1 MSRAIQRLMKD
12 YRKAEQLVG
21 RSSNEPFADFGNT
34 SSFTTQTYAQQMA
47 QLRRDPELS
56 QDEKKYLVAVERGDM
71 ATTRRYLDMA
81 SKTSSTLVNTDM
93 SITPININCLDPLG
107 RSALL
112 IAIEYENIEMIE
124 LLLNYNVDTG
134 EALLHAID
142 EEFVEAVELLLQY
155 EDLKQQ
161 QQQQLK
167 NSIDE
172 DNNKCLNNKTNEL
185 FTLAQVALDKEKTE
199 QQQQSHDISTKFKTA
214 WSYFRS
220 SKPDVSSKH
229 GDGDEIITTTTTTP
243 TYENPK
249 SKWSFIL
256 QAVRKKDQSV
266 TEQLNLS
273 TSRSYT
279 PDITP
284 VILAAHRDNYEIV
297 KILLERGEKVTEPH
311 DVRCNCANCNV
322 YNKEDSLRHSRSR
335 INAYKALSSP
345 CYISLSSRDPIMT
358 AFDLNR
364 ELKRLSRIENEFK
377 QEYEQLAQQCQEYSA
392 ALLAETRSSKELEII
407 LNYDSENPPVV
418 SETKEKMTLARLKLA
433 IRYKQK
439 KFVSHSHCQQLLASL
454 WYEGLPG
461 FRRRHSVIKL
471 LITAIVGL
479 LCPIL
484 SIAYL
489 IMPRSSIGRI
499 MRQPFIKFICHSVS
513 YIFFLILLFVVSL
526 RIDFGKLLS
535 GIEQE
540 ANERRGPPPNPVELA
555 IMIYV
560 AGFIWAEIKQLY
572 QEGLHQYMAD
582 TWNLLDWITNCLYV
596 ATIVLRIMAYI
607 KVNREERDLHD
618 KLVDHVAPASSGVHH
633 SPHPN
638 LTSDTGDISTGHNV
652 RRRDWNAWDPTL
664 ISEGIFAAANIFS
677 SLKLVY
683 IFTINPHLGPLQ
695 ISLGRMVHDILK
707 FSVLIILVA
716 FAFACG
722 LNQLFWYYARMKKN
736 ECEHDSGLDEYC
748 AKDIHKHFSNLFES
762 LQTLFW
768 GTFGLVD
775 LQTFQIYKKHTFTM
789 FIGLTMYG
797 VYSSIM
803 IIVLLNMLIAM
814 MSSSYQYIANSTD
827 TEWKFARAKLWTSY
841 FEDGG
846 TLPPPF
852 NIIPSPKSIFYFC
865 RYTYRR
871 VFSCSKKQLRNRWQS
886 IKKIL
891 LKINEREIK
900 YQTVIRELVKRYIM
914 KRQQKDQT
922 EGVTEDDLNEIKQDV
937 SAFRFELLEILSING
952 FKVQSLKKNPAA
964 RVGRKRGKMN
974 LEKTINKS
982 MFNMSSAIRNAN
994 PLAPTDPI
1002 KTDPYEHHDSLST
1015 PISSILSNPKQ
1026 KLATQ
1031 FKRALTIITQRND
1044 QLIDSPMASSPPSV
1058 PQQTISTDKLFDLTP
1073 LNEES
1078 IQTKD
1083 KLNNLS
1089 HISTITSKSQSFTYN
1104 KPQQHICSSANEIL
1118 TRSNNNNNSNS
1129 PSSATI
1135 ISMDSPIIRS
1145 NHPNSSNSSSR
1156 LVKQSLQQIHA
1167 SILQTMHQQPSLSP
1181 PTTSSS
1187 TTLSPTLTSSSTM
1200 GTGYYHLLREARAPM
1215 ASPDPL
1221 SLTSEEGSN
1230 APDIEIL

>member
-12 YRKAEQLVG
+12 YRKAEKLVG
-21 RSSNEPFADFGNT
+21 NSGNEPFVDLA
-34 SSFTTQTYAQQMA
+34 SAASFTTQTYAQTMA
-47 QLRRDPELS
+47 QIRRDPELTPN
-56 QDEKKYLVAVERGDM
+56 EKKYLVAVERGDM
-71 ATTRRYLDMA
+71 ATTRRYLDIA
-81 SKTSSTLVNTDM
+81 SHASTILLDDDV
-93 SITPININCLDPLG
+93 SLTPININCLDPLG
-107 RSALL
+107 RSALS

-124 LLLNYNVDTG
+124 LLLSYNVDTG
-134 EALLHAID
+134 EALLYAID
-142 EEFVEAVELLLQY
+142 EEFVEAVELLLQHD
-155 EDLKQQ
+155 DLKQQ
-161 QQQQLK
+161 QHK
-167 NSIDE
+167 NNNNDE
-172 DNNKCLNNKTNEL
+172 DNSRYSNAQILNDKSNPL
-185 FTLAQVALDKEKTE
+185 FTLAQDELEKEKKE
-199 QQQQSHDISTKFKTA
+199 QQHQ
-214 WSYFRS
+214 
-220 SKPDVSSKH
+220 DVTHK
-229 GDGDEIITTTTTTP
+229 
-243 TYENPK
+243 NPK
-249 SKWSFIL
+249 SKWAFLL
-256 QAVRKKDQSV
+256 QAVRKKEQQQSV

-284 VILAAHRDNYEIV
+284 VILAAHRDNYEIL

-311 DVRCNCANCNV
+311 DVRCDCEKCIV

-407 LNYDSENPPVV
+407 LNYDSENPPVL
-418 SETKEKMTLARLKLA
+418 SETPEKMHLSRLKLA

-461 FRRRHSVIKL
+461 FRRRHSVIKI
-471 LITAIVGL
+471 LITALVGL
-479 LCPIL
+479 LFPIL

-489 IMPRSSIGRI
+489 IAPRSSIGRI
-499 MRQPFIKFICHSVS
+499 MRQPFIKFICHSIS

-535 GIEQE
+535 GIEDE
-540 ANERRGPPPNPVELA
+540 VNERRGPPPNPVEIA
-555 IMIYV
+555 IMFYV

-572 QEGLHQYMAD
+572 QEGIHQYMAD
-582 TWNLLDWITNCLYV
+582 TWNLLDWVTNCLYV
-596 ATIVLRIMAYI
+596 ATIVLRVMAFI
-607 KVNREERDLHD
+607 KVNREETDLQR
-618 KLVDHVAPASSGVHH
+618 KLISVQNTPIPSNITHTSVH
-633 SPHPN
+633 N
-638 LTSDTGDISTGHNV
+638 LSTGPVTFSTGHNV

-707 FSVLIILVA
+707 FSVLILLVA

-722 LNQLFWYYARMKKN
+722 LNQLFWYYARMKKT
-736 ECEHDSGLDEYC
+736 ECDQDSTPDEYC
-748 AKDIHKHFSNLFES
+748 AKEIHKHFSNLFES

-768 GTFGLVD
+768 GTFGLID

-789 FIGLTMYG
+789 FIGLLMYG

-814 MSSSYQYIANSTD
+814 MSNSYQYIANSTE
-827 TEWKFARAKLWTSY
+827 TEWKFARAKLWISY
-841 FEDGG
+841 FEEGG

-852 NIIPSPKSIFYFC
+852 NIVPSPKSICYGFSYM
-865 RYTYRR
+865 YRR
-871 VFSCSKKQLRNRWQS
+871 VFGCSKKHLRNRWQS
-886 IKKIL
+886 IKKL
-891 LKINEREIK
+891 LSKINEREIK

-937 SAFRFELLEILSING
+937 SAFRFELLEILSTNG
-952 FKVQSLKKNPAA
+952 FKVQSMKKNPDTGKFEPVEETIRSA

-974 LEKTINKS
+974 LEKTINKN
-982 MFNMSSAIRNAN
+982 MFDVSTSIRDTS
-994 PLAPTDPI
+994 PLQTSDLM
-1002 KTDPYEHHDSLST
+1002 KNDSHESFSST
-1015 PISSILSNPKQ
+1015 PLSSILAHPKQ
-1026 KLATQ
+1026 KLTAQ
-1031 FKRALTIITQRND
+1031 FKRAITMIKQRSEPAHESTTPQFLTST
-1044 QLIDSPMASSPPSV
+1044 SV
-1058 PQQTISTDKLFDLTP
+1058 PDKSTLSIDPTFLTS
-1073 LNEES
+1073 LIEES
-1078 IQTKD
+1078 NPDDEQHERS
-1083 KLNNLS
+1083 NLPS
-1089 HISTITSKSQSFTYN
+1089 SKSQTCV
-1104 KPQQHICSSANEIL
+1104 H
-1118 TRSNNNNNSNS
+1118 
-1129 PSSATI
+1129 
-1135 ISMDSPIIRS
+1135 
-1145 NHPNSSNSSSR
+1145 
-1156 LVKQSLQQIHA
+1156 VK
-1167 SILQTMHQQPSLSP
+1167 
-1181 PTTSSS
+1181 
-1187 TTLSPTLTSSSTM
+1187 SPTLTSMSHHETNLNPPLTSTVINLDSNTQNYHDNEHDLSYRMKSNFQHTQPTVNQQIITPHTTPSSTALSRTRNNSLIM
-1200 GTGYYHLLREARAPM
+1200 NFFHHIISLHISIVFLLFIDIVFLLCYLNLLRVGRAPM

-1221 SLTSEEGSN
+1221 SLTSDESCQT
-1230 APDIEIL
+1230 PDLELL

>member
-21 RSSNEPFADFGNT
+21 RSSNEPFSDFSNAAT
-34 SSFTTQTYAQQMA
+34 FTTQTYAQQMA
-47 QLRRDPELS
+47 QIRRDPDLT

-71 ATTRRYLDMA
+71 ATTRRYLDVT
-81 SKTSSTLVNTDM
+81 SKGPSTLANNDT
-93 SITPININCLDPLG
+93 SIAPININCLDPLG

-134 EALLHAID
+134 EAILRAID
-142 EEFVEAVELLLQY
+142 EEFVEAVEILLHH
-155 EDLKQQ
+155 EDLKLLQPPPPPPPPSLPVKNNSDNDNNKFPNNTAINDNTNPLFRLAQHALEREKHEQQ
-161 QQQQLK
+161 QQQQ
-167 NSIDE
+167 
-172 DNNKCLNNKTNEL
+172 
-185 FTLAQVALDKEKTE
+185 QG
-199 QQQQSHDISTKFKTA
+199 QSSPDISNK
-214 WSYFRS
+214 
-220 SKPDVSSKH
+220 VS
-229 GDGDEIITTTTTTP
+229 
-243 TYENPK
+243 
-249 SKWSFIL
+249 
-256 QAVRKKDQSV
+256 
-266 TEQLNLS
+266 EQLIIN

-284 VILAAHRDNYEIV
+284 IILAAHKDNYEII

-311 DVRCNCANCNV
+311 DVRCDCENCSV

-418 SETKEKMTLARLKLA
+418 SETTEKMTLARLKLA

-461 FRRRHSVIKL
+461 FRRRHSVIKM
-471 LITAIVGL
+471 LITALVGL
-479 LCPIL
+479 LCPVL
-484 SIAYL
+484 SLTYL

-535 GIEQE
+535 GIEVE
-540 ANERRGPPPNPVELA
+540 TNERRGPPPNPVELA
-555 IMIYV
+555 IMFYV

-596 ATIVLRIMAYI
+596 ATIILRVMAYV
-607 KVNREERDLHD
+607 KVNREERDLQG
-618 KLVDHVAPASSGVHH
+618 KFVADHVGHGTTTIHH
-633 SPHPN
+633 SHPQHN
-638 LTSDTGDISTGHNV
+638 LTTDPTGISTGHNV
-652 RRRDWNAWDPTL
+652 KRRDWNAWDPTL

-707 FSVLIILVA
+707 FSVLILLVA

-722 LNQLFWYYARMKKN
+722 LNQLFWYYAKMKKA
-736 ECEHDSGLDEYC
+736 ECEQDPGLDDYC
-748 AKDIHKHFSNLFES
+748 SKDIFKHFSNLFES

-768 GTFGLVD
+768 GTFGLID

-814 MSSSYQYIANSTD
+814 MSNSYQYIANSTD

-852 NIIPSPKSIFYFC
+852 NIIPSPKSIFYTC
-865 RYTYRR
+865 RYLHRR
-871 VFSCSKKQLRNRWQS
+871 AFSCSKTQMRNRWHS
-886 IKKIL
+886 IKRVL
-891 LKINEREIK
+891 AKINEREIK

-937 SAFRFELLEILSING
+937 SAFRFELLEILSTNG
-952 FKVQSLKKNPAA
+952 FKVQSLKKNPVTGKFEPVEESQRSA

-974 LEKTINKS
+974 FEKTMNKS

-994 PLAPTDPI
+994 PLAPTPDPI
-1002 KTDPYEHHDSLST
+1002 KADNIQSQDSPLLTPLS
-1015 PISSILSNPKQ
+1015 SMLSNPKQ
-1026 KLATQ
+1026 KLTTQ
-1031 FKRALTIITQRND
+1031 FKRAITMVKQKVDPLND
-1044 QLIDSPMASSPPSV
+1044 TTSVSSLIPSHGNNNDKSFDSPILPS
-1058 PQQTISTDKLFDLTP
+1058 LA
-1073 LNEES
+1073 EES
-1078 IQTKD
+1078 IQNKD
-1083 KLNNLS
+1083 NMDDIGHMPLS
-1089 HISTITSKSQSFTYN
+1089 STFASKSQSFLCN
-1104 KPQQHICSSANEIL
+1104 KSQPIYPSPNEIL
-1118 TRSNNNNNSNS
+1118 PRFNNDSNNS
-1129 PSSATI
+1129 PSATVLA
-1135 ISMDSPIIRS
+1135 MDLPIVRTH
-1145 NHPNSSNSSSR
+1145 HPNSPSAR
-1156 LVKQSLQQIHA
+1156 IVKQSLQQIHS
-1167 SILQTMHQQPSLSP
+1167 SILQTMQQHNPLSP
-1181 PTTSSS
+1181 PTASSP
-1187 TTLSPTLTSSSTM
+1187 TTLSPISSSM
-1200 GTGYYHLLREARAPM
+1200 LGTGDYRFLCKGRAPI
-1215 ASPDPL
+1215 ASPDPV
-1221 SLTSEEGSN
+1221 SMTSDESSN
-1230 APDIEIL
+1230 TPDLETI

>member
-12 YRKAEQLVG
+12 YRKAEKLIG
-21 RSSNEPFADFGNT
+21 HATNESFVDFTN
-34 SSFTTQTYAQQMA
+34 SASFTTQTMVQI
-47 QLRRDPELS
+47 RREPELT
-56 QDEKKYLVAVERGDM
+56 QDEKKFLVAVERGDM
-71 ATTRRYLDMA
+71 ATTRRYLAISTGTPAALLDVDMP
-81 SKTSSTLVNTDM
+81 M
-93 SITPININCLDPLG
+93 TPININCLDPLG
-107 RSALL
+107 RSALS

-124 LLLNYNVDTG
+124 LLLSYNVDTG

-142 EEFVEAVELLLQY
+142 EEFVEAVELLLQH

-161 QQQQLK
+161 QQK
-167 NSIDE
+167 NNINA
-172 DNNKCLNNKTNEL
+172 DNNRYPNNMGIIDKSNPL
-185 FTLAQVALDKEKTE
+185 FTLAQDALEKEKKE
-199 QQQQSHDISTKFKTA
+199 QQYDITQK
-214 WSYFRS
+214 
-220 SKPDVSSKH
+220 VH
-229 GDGDEIITTTTTTP
+229 
-243 TYENPK
+243 
-249 SKWSFIL
+249 
-256 QAVRKKDQSV
+256 
-266 TEQLNLS
+266 EQLNLS

-284 VILAAHRDNYEIV
+284 VILAAHRDNYEIL

-311 DVRCNCANCNV
+311 DVRCDCSNCIV

-407 LNYDSENPPVV
+407 LNYDSENPPVL
-418 SETKEKMTLARLKLA
+418 SETTEKMHLSRLKLA

-439 KFVSHSHCQQLLASL
+439 KFVSHAHCQQLLASL

-461 FRRRHSVIKL
+461 FRRRHSVIKI
-471 LITAIVGL
+471 LITTLVGL
-479 LCPIL
+479 LFPIL
-484 SIAYL
+484 SIAYIL
-489 IMPRSSIGRI
+489 MPRSSIGRI
-499 MRQPFIKFICHSVS
+499 MRQPFIKFICHSIS

-535 GIEQE
+535 GIEE
-540 ANERRGPPPNPVELA
+540 ETNERRGPPPNPVEIA
-555 IMIYV
+555 IMFYV

-596 ATIVLRIMAYI
+596 ATIVLRVMAYI
-607 KVNREERDLHD
+607 KVNQEERDLQNKSIPVPGPHN
-618 KLVDHVAPASSGVHH
+618 SSGV
-633 SPHPN
+633 PHTHNHN
-638 LTSDTGDISTGHNV
+638 LTSDSDISTGHNV

-683 IFTINPHLGPLQ
+683 IFTINSHLGPLQ

-707 FSVLIILVA
+707 FSVLILLVA

-736 ECEHDSGLDEYC
+736 ECEQEAGFDEYC
-748 AKDIHKHFSNLFES
+748 AKEIHKHFSNLFES

-768 GTFGLVD
+768 GTFGLID

-789 FIGLTMYG
+789 FIGLLMYG

-814 MSSSYQYIANSTD
+814 MSNSYQYIANSTE
-827 TEWKFARAKLWTSY
+827 TEWKFARAKLWISY
-841 FEDGG
+841 FEDGC

-852 NIIPSPKSIFYFC
+852 NIVPSPKSICYGFVYM
-865 RYTYRR
+865 YSR
-871 VFSCSKKQLRNRWQS
+871 VFGCSKTHLRNRWQS
-886 IKKIL
+886 IKKIIS
-891 LKINEREIK
+891 KINEREIK

-922 EGVTEDDLNEIKQDV
+922 EGVTEDDLNEIKQDI
-937 SAFRFELLEILSING
+937 SAFRFELLEILSTNG
-952 FKVQSLKKNPAA
+952 FKVQSMKKNPDTGKFEPVEETIRSA

-974 LEKTINKS
+974 LEKTINKN
-982 MFNMSSAIRNAN
+982 MFDMSTSIRDKN
-994 PLAPTDPI
+994 PLETSDLMKSDQSDTLI
-1002 KTDPYEHHDSLST
+1002 T
-1015 PISSILSNPKQ
+1015 PLSSILSHPKQ
-1026 KLATQ
+1026 KLTAQ
-1031 FKRALTIITQRND
+1031 FKRAITMIKQR
-1044 QLIDSPMASSPPSV
+1044 SEPARESSPT
-1058 PQQTISTDKLFDLTP
+1058 QFQTSISLTEKPTNSFDSSFLTS
-1073 LNEES
+1073 LIEETPHDNS
-1078 IQTKD
+1078 S
-1083 KLNNLS
+1083 LS
-1089 HISTITSKSQSFTYN
+1089 SREILSSKSQSFGQIR
-1104 KPQQHICSSANEIL
+1104 PL
-1118 TRSNNNNNSNS
+1118 
-1129 PSSATI
+1129 
-1135 ISMDSPIIRS
+1135 IIRS
-1145 NHPNSSNSSSR
+1145 SSN
-1156 LVKQSLQQIHA
+1156 QD
-1167 SILQTMHQQPSLSP
+1167 TD
-1181 PTTSSS
+1181 SSS
-1187 TTLSPTLTSSSTM
+1187 TTAATVVAFDQTTRINNQSQNTSSYSIKSNSQKSQTSIIQTVNQQSATPQLSSSSSATLSPTPASSTSV
-1200 GTGYYHLLREARAPM
+1200 TGYFRSLQDGRAPM

-1221 SLTSEEGSN
+1221 SVTSDESCPT
-1230 APDIEIL
+1230 PDLDAL

>member
-12 YRKAEQLVG
+12 YRKAELLVG
-21 RSSNEPFADFGNT
+21 RSSNEPFADFANT

-47 QLRRDPELS
+47 QLRRDPELT

-71 ATTRRYLDMA
+71 ATTRRYLDMV
-81 SKTSSTLVNTDM
+81 SKTTLTLVNTDVPV
-93 SITPININCLDPLG
+93 TPININCLDPLG

-134 EALLHAID
+134 EALLRAID
-142 EEFVEAVELLLQY
+142 EEFVEAVELLLQH
-155 EDLKQQ
+155 EDLKQ

-167 NSIDE
+167 NSIDD
-172 DNNKCLNNKTNEL
+172 DNNKCPNNTAINDKSNEL
-185 FTLAQVALDKEKTE
+185 FTLAQVELNKEKNE
-199 QQQQSHDISTKFKTA
+199 QQQSHD
-214 WSYFRS
+214 
-220 SKPDVSSKH
+220 VSNK
-229 GDGDEIITTTTTTP
+229 
-243 TYENPK
+243 
-249 SKWSFIL
+249 
-256 QAVRKKDQSV
+256 V

-311 DVRCNCANCNV
+311 DVRCDCESCLV

-345 CYISLSSRDPIMT
+345 SYISLSSRDPIMT

-377 QEYEQLAQQCQEYSA
+377 QEYEELAQQCQDYSA

-407 LNYDSENPPVV
+407 LNYDSENPPVL

-489 IMPRSSIGRI
+489 LTPRSSLGRI

-535 GIEQE
+535 GIEE
-540 ANERRGPPPNPVELA
+540 ETNERRGPPPNPVELA

-596 ATIVLRIMAYI
+596 ATIVLRVMAYI
-607 KVNREERDLHD
+607 KVNREERDLHG
-618 KLVDHVAPASSGVHH
+618 KFVADQVAHASSNVHN
-633 SPHPN
+633 SPHHHN
-638 LTSDTGDISTGHNV
+638 LTSDPVSISTGHNV

-707 FSVLIILVA
+707 FSVLILLVA

-722 LNQLFWYYARMKKN
+722 LNQLFWYYARMKKS

-768 GTFGLVD
+768 GTFGLID

-814 MSSSYQYIANSTD
+814 MSNSYQYIANSTD

-852 NIIPSPKSIFYFC
+852 NIIPSPKSTFYVC
-865 RYTYRR
+865 RYIYRR
-871 VFSCSKKQLRNRWQS
+871 VFGCSKKQLRNRWQS

-891 LKINEREIK
+891 VKINEREIK

-974 LEKTINKS
+974 LEKTMNKN

-994 PLAPTDPI
+994 PVAPTDPI
-1002 KTDPYEHHDSLST
+1002 KTDHNEPHDSPLST
-1015 PISSILSNPKQ
+1015 PLSSTFLTPKQ

-1031 FKRALTIITQRND
+1031 FKRALTIITQQND
-1044 QLIDSPMASSPPSV
+1044 QLIDPSSTSSLPP
-1058 PQQTISTDKLFDLTP
+1058 QTTSTEKLFDTTILTP
-1073 LNEES
+1073 LTEES
-1078 IQTKD
+1078 KKKKD
-1083 KLNNLS
+1083 NLDNFGQMS
-1089 HISTITSKSQSFTYN
+1089 SSTIRTPKSQSFIYN
-1104 KPQQHICSSANEIL
+1104 KSQPICSSTNEIS
-1118 TRSNNNNNSNS
+1118 TRNKNDSNS

-1135 ISMDSPIIRS
+1135 LAMDSPIIRP
-1145 NHPNSSNSSSR
+1145 NHPNSPSAR

-1167 SILQTMHQQPSLSP
+1167 SILQTMHQHNPLSA

-1187 TTLSPTLTSSSTM
+1187 ATLSPILTSSSTA
-1200 GTGYYHLLREARAPM
+1200 GTGYYRLLREARAPM

-1221 SLTSEEGSN
+1221 SITSEEGSN
-1230 APDIEIL
+1230 TPDLEIL

>member
-12 YRKAEQLVG
+12 YRRAEQLVG
-21 RSSNEPFADFGNT
+21 RSSNEPFADFANT

-47 QLRRDPELS
+47 QLRREPELT

-81 SKTSSTLVNTDM
+81 SKTSSTLVNTDIP
-93 SITPININCLDPLG
+93 ITPININCLDPLG

-134 EALLHAID
+134 EALLRAID
-142 EEFVEAVELLLQY
+142 EEFVEAVELLLQH
-155 EDLKQQ
+155 EDLKQQQQQ

-172 DNNKCLNNKTNEL
+172 DNNKYPNNTTMNDKSNEL
-185 FTLAQVALDKEKTE
+185 FTFAQVELDREKSE
-199 QQQQSHDISTKFKTA
+199 QQQQSHD
-214 WSYFRS
+214 
-220 SKPDVSSKH
+220 VSNK
-229 GDGDEIITTTTTTP
+229 
-243 TYENPK
+243 
-249 SKWSFIL
+249 
-256 QAVRKKDQSV
+256 V

-311 DVRCNCANCNV
+311 DVRCDCENCIV

-377 QEYEQLAQQCQEYSA
+377 QEYEELAQQCQDYSA
-392 ALLAETRSSKELEII
+392 SLLAETRSSKELEII
-407 LNYDSENPPVV
+407 LNYDSENPPVI

-484 SIAYL
+484 SLAYL
-489 IMPRSSIGRI
+489 LMPSSSFGRI

-535 GIEQE
+535 GIEEE

-555 IMIYV
+555 IMFYV

-596 ATIVLRIMAYI
+596 ATIVLRVMAYI
-607 KVNREERDLHD
+607 KVNREERDLHG
-618 KLVDHVAPASSGVHH
+618 KLVVVHGTHPSSGGLPS
-633 SPHPN
+633 SPHHN
-638 LTSDTGDISTGHNV
+638 LTADSVDISTGHNV

-722 LNQLFWYYARMKKN
+722 LNQLFWYYARMKKS

-814 MSSSYQYIANSTD
+814 MSNSYQYIANSTD

-852 NIIPSPKSIFYFC
+852 NIIPSPKSIFYVC

-871 VFSCSKKQLRNRWQS
+871 VFGCSKKQLRNRWQS

-891 LKINEREIK
+891 VKINEREIK

-974 LEKTINKS
+974 LEKTINKN
-982 MFNMSSAIRNAN
+982 MFNMASVIRNAN
-994 PLAPTDPI
+994 PLAPSDPI
-1002 KTDPYEHHDSLST
+1002 KTDLNEHHDSSLPT
-1015 PISSILSNPKQ
+1015 PISSRLVNPKQ

-1044 QLIDSPMASSPPSV
+1044 QLNDLPSTSSSLPAQ
-1058 PQQTISTDKLFDLTP
+1058 PQLPLSSQATSTEKLFDTTILTP
-1073 LNEES
+1073 LTEES
-1078 IQTKD
+1078 IQTKG
-1083 KLNNLS
+1083 NLDNFGHMS
-1089 HISTITSKSQSFTYN
+1089 SSRTMTPKPQSFIYNKSQT
-1104 KPQQHICSSANEIL
+1104 ICSSTNEIS
-1118 TRSNNNNNSNS
+1118 TRNNNDSNS
-1129 PSSATI
+1129 PSSVTI
-1135 ISMDSPIIRS
+1135 LSMDSPIIRP
-1145 NHPNSSNSSSR
+1145 NHPNSPSAR

-1167 SILQTMHQQPSLSP
+1167 SILQTMHQHNPLLP

-1187 TTLSPTLTSSSTM
+1187 VTLSPTLTSSSTM
-1200 GTGYYHLLREARAPM
+1200 GTGYYRLLREARAPM

-1221 SLTSEEGSN
+1221 SMTSEEGSHT
-1230 APDIEIL
+1230 PDLENL

>member
-12 YRKAEQLVG
+12 YRKAEKLIG
-21 RSSNEPFADFGNT
+21 RSTNESFADFTN
-34 SSFTTQTYAQQMA
+34 SASFTTQTMTQI
-47 QLRRDPELS
+47 RREPELT

-71 ATTRRYLDMA
+71 ATTRRYLAISSGTTAALLDVDMP
-81 SKTSSTLVNTDM
+81 M
-93 SITPININCLDPLG
+93 TPININCLDPLG
-107 RSALL
+107 RSALS

-124 LLLNYNVDTG
+124 LLLSYNVDTG

-142 EEFVEAVELLLQY
+142 EEFVEAVELLLQH

-161 QQQQLK
+161 QQK
-167 NSIDE
+167 NSINA
-172 DNNKCLNNKTNEL
+172 DNNRYSNNIGINDKSNPL
-185 FTLAQVALDKEKTE
+185 FTLAQDALEKEKKE
-199 QQQQSHDISTKFKTA
+199 QQYDITQKNS
-214 WSYFRS
+214 
-220 SKPDVSSKH
+220 
-229 GDGDEIITTTTTTP
+229 
-243 TYENPK
+243 K
-249 SKWSFIL
+249 SKWSFLL
-256 QAVRKKDQSV
+256 QAVRKKEQQQSV
-266 TEQLNLS
+266 NEQLNLS
-273 TSRSYT
+273 TSRLYT

-284 VILAAHRDNYEIV
+284 VVLAAHRDNYEIL

-311 DVRCNCANCNV
+311 DVRCDCANCIV

-407 LNYDSENPPVV
+407 LNYDSENPPVL
-418 SETKEKMTLARLKLA
+418 SETPEKMNLSRLKLA

-439 KFVSHSHCQQLLASL
+439 KFVSHAHCQQLLASL

-461 FRRRHSVIKL
+461 FRRRHSVIKI
-471 LITAIVGL
+471 LITTLVGL
-479 LCPIL
+479 LFPVL

-489 IMPRSSIGRI
+489 LMPRSSIGRI

-526 RIDFGKLLS
+526 RIDFAKVLS
-535 GIEQE
+535 GIEE
-540 ANERRGPPPNPVELA
+540 ETNERRGPPPNPVEIA
-555 IMIYV
+555 IMFYV

-582 TWNLLDWITNCLYV
+582 TWNLLDWVTNCLYV
-596 ATIVLRIMAYI
+596 AAIVLRVMAYI
-607 KVNREERDLHD
+607 KVNQEERDLQNKSISVHGS
-618 KLVDHVAPASSGVHH
+618 HNSSGVHT
-633 SPHPN
+633 PNHPN
-638 LTSDTGDISTGHNV
+638 LTADPVSISTGHNV

-707 FSVLIILVA
+707 FSVLILLVA

-722 LNQLFWYYARMKKN
+722 LNQLFWYYARMKKS
-736 ECEHDSGLDEYC
+736 ECELDAGFDEYC

-768 GTFGLVD
+768 GTFGLID

-789 FIGLTMYG
+789 FIGLLMYG

-814 MSSSYQYIANSTD
+814 MSNSYQYIANSTE
-827 TEWKFARAKLWTSY
+827 TEWKFARAKLWISY
-841 FEDGG
+841 FEDGC

-852 NIIPSPKSIFYFC
+852 NIVPSPKSICYGFVYIYSRIFG
-865 RYTYRR
+865 
-871 VFSCSKKQLRNRWQS
+871 CSKSHLRNRWQS

-891 LKINEREIK
+891 SKINEREIK

-922 EGVTEDDLNEIKQDV
+922 EGVTEDDLNEIKQDI
-937 SAFRFELLEILSING
+937 SAFRFELLEILSTNG
-952 FKVQSLKKNPAA
+952 FKVQSMKKNPDTGKFEPVEETIRSA

-974 LEKTINKS
+974 LEKTINKN
-982 MFNMSSAIRNAN
+982 MFDMSTSIRDKN
-994 PLAPTDPI
+994 PLETTDLMKNDQCDTISIP
-1002 KTDPYEHHDSLST
+1002 PSSS
-1015 PISSILSNPKQ
+1015 SSILSNPKQ
-1026 KLATQ
+1026 KLTAQ
-1031 FKRALTIITQRND
+1031 FKRAITMIKQR
-1044 QLIDSPMASSPPSV
+1044 SEPTRESSPL
-1058 PQQTISTDKLFDLTP
+1058 QFQTSISLMEKPTNSFDTSLLTS
-1073 LNEES
+1073 LIEE
-1078 IQTKD
+1078 TTND
-1083 KLNNLS
+1083 NNILS
-1089 HISTITSKSQSFTYN
+1089 SQEILTSKSQSFVQI
-1104 KPQQHICSSANEIL
+1104 KP
-1118 TRSNNNNNSNS
+1118 T
-1129 PSSATI
+1129 
-1135 ISMDSPIIRS
+1135 IIRS
-1145 NHPNSSNSSSR
+1145 SSN
-1156 LVKQSLQQIHA
+1156 QD
-1167 SILQTMHQQPSLSP
+1167 TD
-1181 PTTSSS
+1181 SSS
-1187 TTLSPTLTSSSTM
+1187 TTAATVIAFDQTTCSNHHNQNTSSYIIKSNSQKIQSPTIQTINQQFTTPQILSSSSSATLSPTPISSTSA
-1200 GTGYYHLLREARAPM
+1200 TGYFRSLLDGRAPM

-1221 SLTSEEGSN
+1221 SVTSDESCN
-1230 APDIEIL
+1230 TPDLDIL

>member
-12 YRKAEQLVG
+12 YRKAEKLVG
-21 RSSNEPFADFGNT
+21 RSSNEPFTDFANAA
-34 SSFTTQTYAQQMA
+34 SLSTQTYAQQMA

-71 ATTRRYLDMA
+71 ATTRRYLDV
-81 SKTSSTLVNTDM
+81 SSTTPSTLTNNDT
-93 SITPININCLDPLG
+93 SIAPININCLDPLG
-107 RSALL
+107 RSSLL

-124 LLLNYNVDTG
+124 LLLNYNIDTG

-142 EEFVEAVELLLQY
+142 EEFVEAVELLLHH
-155 EDLKQQ
+155 EDLRQQ
-161 QQQQLK
+161 QQKQAK
-167 NSIDE
+167 SNNIEE
-172 DNNKCLNNKTNEL
+172 DKSKCQNNTTINDKSNQL
-185 FTLAQVALDKEKTE
+185 FTLAQVALGKEKKDDV
-199 QQQQSHDISTKFKTA
+199 QQSSQDVSNKLKTA
-214 WSYFRS
+214 WSYFHT
-220 SKPDVSSKH
+220 SKTNLPSKQA
-229 GDGDEIITTTTTTP
+229 DGGVENIITTTTDDN
-243 TYENPK
+243 EV
-249 SKWSFIL
+249 S
-256 QAVRKKDQSV
+256 
-266 TEQLNLS
+266 EQLNLS

-284 VILAAHRDNYEIV
+284 VVLAAHRDNYEIV

-311 DVRCNCANCNV
+311 DVRCDCEKCLV

-377 QEYEQLAQQCQEYSA
+377 QEYEQLAQQCQDYSA

-407 LNYDSENPPVV
+407 LNYDTENPPVL
-418 SETKEKMTLARLKLA
+418 SDTTEKMTLARLKLA

-461 FRRRHSVIKL
+461 FRRRHSVIKIF
-471 LITAIVGL
+471 ITAFVGL
-479 LCPIL
+479 LFPVL

-489 IMPRSSIGRI
+489 LMPRSSIGRI

-526 RIDFGKLLS
+526 RIDFGKILS
-535 GIEQE
+535 GIEE
-540 ANERRGPPPNPVELA
+540 ETNERRGPPPNPVELA

-596 ATIVLRIMAYI
+596 ATIVLRVMAFI
-607 KVNREERDLHD
+607 KINREENDLQR
-618 KLVDHVAPASSGVHH
+618 KLGGVHHGNTSSGVHSTH
-633 SPHPN
+633 HHPHN
-638 LTSDTGDISTGHNV
+638 ITAESGTFSTGHNV

-707 FSVLIILVA
+707 FSVLIMLVA

-722 LNQLFWYYARMKKN
+722 LNQLFWYYARMKKR
-736 ECEHDSGLDEYC
+736 ECEEDTTGTDEYC
-748 AKDIHKHFSNLFES
+748 LKEIHKHFSNLFES

-768 GTFGLVD
+768 GTFGLID

-789 FIGLTMYG
+789 FIGLLMYG

-814 MSSSYQYIANSTD
+814 MSNSYQYIANSTE

-852 NIIPSPKSIFYFC
+852 NIIPSPKSICYAC
-865 RYTYRR
+865 RYLYRR
-871 VFSCSKKQLRNRWQS
+871 VFGCSKTHLRNRWQS

-974 LEKTINKS
+974 LEKTMNKN
-982 MFNMSSAIRNAN
+982 MFSISSAIADAN
-994 PLAPTDPI
+994 PLVARDRI
-1002 KTDPYEHHDSLST
+1002 QSDQNEQQDS
-1015 PISSILSNPKQ
+1015 SSPSSPLAALLSNPKQ
-1026 KLATQ
+1026 KLTSQ
-1031 FKRALTIITQRND
+1031 FKRTIALIKQKSDPSNDLTTTSSSPSHSRTIEKLIDSTILTSLIEETSQINDSSDRNRLLPSSPSTTTITPKSPSFGQIKPQAIRSSSSQITPNIDTDINTSTAATIIT
-1044 QLIDSPMASSPPSV
+1044 
-1058 PQQTISTDKLFDLTP
+1058 
-1073 LNEES
+1073 
-1078 IQTKD
+1078 
-1083 KLNNLS
+1083 
-1089 HISTITSKSQSFTYN
+1089 
-1104 KPQQHICSSANEIL
+1104 
-1118 TRSNNNNNSNS
+1118 
-1129 PSSATI
+1129 
-1135 ISMDSPIIRS
+1135 MDSPVVRPPLTHS
-1145 NHPNSSNSSSR
+1145 TSPSAR
-1156 LVKQSLQQIHA
+1156 MVKQSLQQIHS
-1167 SILQTMHQQPSLSP
+1167 SILQTMQQHQPLSSLSQPLQP
-1181 PTTSSS
+1181 PSTSSS
-1187 TTLSPTLTSSSTM
+1187 SATLSPTSTSTAATM
-1200 GTGYYHLLREARAPM
+1200 GTGEVA
-1215 ASPDPL
+1215 
-1221 SLTSEEGSN
+1221 
-1230 APDIEIL
+1230 ILETIL

>member
-12 YRKAEQLVG
+12 YKKAEKLIG
-21 RSSNEPFADFGNT
+21 RSANESFIDFT
-34 SSFTTQTYAQQMA
+34 STASFTTQATAQI
-47 QLRRDPELS
+47 RREPELT
-56 QDEKKYLVAVERGDM
+56 QDEKKFLVAVERGDM
-71 ATTRRYLDMA
+71 ATTRRYLAA
-81 SKTSSTLVNTDM
+81 SSGTSSALLDVDM
-93 SITPININCLDPLG
+93 PISEININCLDPLG
-107 RSALL
+107 RTALS

-124 LLLNYNVDTG
+124 LLLSYNVDTG

-142 EEFVEAVELLLQY
+142 EEFVEAVELLLQH

-161 QQQQLK
+161 QYN
-167 NSIDE
+167 NSINL
-172 DNNKCLNNKTNEL
+172 DNNRYSNNINIIDKSNPL
-185 FTLAQVALDKEKTE
+185 FTLAQDALEKEKND
-199 QQQQSHDISTKFKTA
+199 QQQYDVTQKLKLA
-214 WSYFRS
+214 WSHFRPAKS
-220 SKPDVSSKH
+220 NLS
-229 GDGDEIITTTTTTP
+229 P
-243 TYENPK
+243 THVA
-249 SKWSFIL
+249 STA
-256 QAVRKKDQSV
+256 AVAAAAAVDDNNV
-266 TEQLNLS
+266 EVHEQLNLS

-284 VILAAHRDNYEIV
+284 VVLAAHRDNYEIL

-311 DVRCNCANCNV
+311 DVRCDCANCIV

-407 LNYDSENPPVV
+407 LNYDSENPPVL
-418 SETKEKMTLARLKLA
+418 SETNEKMHLSRLKLA

-439 KFVSHSHCQQLLASL
+439 KFVSHAHCQQLLASL

-461 FRRRHSVIKL
+461 FRRRHSVIKM
-471 LITAIVGL
+471 LITTLVGL
-479 LCPIL
+479 LFPVL
-484 SIAYL
+484 SVAYL
-489 IMPRSSIGRI
+489 MLPRSSIGRI
-499 MRQPFIKFICHSVS
+499 MRQPFIKFICHSIS
-513 YIFFLILLFVVSL
+513 YVFFLILLFVVSL

-535 GIEQE
+535 GIEE
-540 ANERRGPPPNPVELA
+540 ETNEKRGPPPNPVEIA
-555 IMIYV
+555 IMFYV

-582 TWNLLDWITNCLYV
+582 TWNLLDWVTNCLYL
-596 ATIVLRIMAYI
+596 ATIVLRVMAYV
-607 KVNREERDLHD
+607 KVNQEEHDLQA
-618 KLVDHVAPASSGVHH
+618 KSLVVHSSPNSTGVPTHNHH
-633 SPHPN
+633 N
-638 LTSDTGDISTGHNV
+638 LSSEAVNISTGHYV

-707 FSVLIILVA
+707 FSVLILLVA

-722 LNQLFWYYARMKKN
+722 LNQLFWYYARMKKH
-736 ECEHDSGLDEYC
+736 ECENDTNFDEYC

-768 GTFGLVD
+768 GTFGLID

-814 MSSSYQYIANSTD
+814 MSNSYQYIANSTE
-827 TEWKFARAKLWTSY
+827 TEWKFARAKLWISY
-841 FEDGG
+841 FEDGC

-852 NIIPSPKSIFYFC
+852 NIVPSPKSICYIFIFIYS
-865 RYTYRR
+865 R
-871 VFSCSKKQLRNRWQS
+871 VFGCSKTHLRNRWQS

-891 LKINEREIK
+891 SKINEREIK

-922 EGVTEDDLNEIKQDV
+922 EGVTEDDLNEIKQDI
-937 SAFRFELLEILSING
+937 SAFRFELLEILSTNG

-974 LEKTINKS
+974 LEKTINKN
-982 MFNMSSAIRNAN
+982 MFDVSTSIRDKN
-994 PLAPTDPI
+994 PLETPDLI
-1002 KTDPYEHHDSLST
+1002 KAEHSDSLAT
-1015 PISSILSNPKQ
+1015 PLSSLLTNPKQ
-1026 KLATQ
+1026 KLAAQ
-1031 FKRALTIITQRND
+1031 FKRAITMIKQRSEPTREPSPPQFQTSISLVEKPNNSFDANLLTS
-1044 QLIDSPMASSPPSV
+1044 LIEETTSDSQPHSSAELLSSKSLPSMTIKPSMMRSSPN
-1058 PQQTISTDKLFDLTP
+1058 QDTD
-1073 LNEES
+1073 
-1078 IQTKD
+1078 
-1083 KLNNLS
+1083 
-1089 HISTITSKSQSFTYN
+1089 
-1104 KPQQHICSSANEIL
+1104 
-1118 TRSNNNNNSNS
+1118 
-1129 PSSATI
+1129 
-1135 ISMDSPIIRS
+1135 
-1145 NHPNSSNSSSR
+1145 
-1156 LVKQSLQQIHA
+1156 
-1167 SILQTMHQQPSLSP
+1167 
-1181 PTTSSS
+1181 SSS
-1187 TTLSPTLTSSSTM
+1187 TTAATNVGFDTTTQINSQSQNSSSYLIKSNLTKIQISPVPTINQPAHSSVELSSSSSATM
-1200 GTGYYHLLREARAPM
+1200 SSTPASAISTTGE
-1215 ASPDPL
+1215 
-1221 SLTSEEGSN
+1221 LTIDET
-1230 APDIEIL
+1230 IL

>member
-12 YRKAEQLVG
+12 YHKAEKLVG
-21 RSSNEPFADFGNT
+21 RSSNESITDLANSASLT
-34 SSFTTQTYAQQMA
+34 SQTYAQQMA
-47 QLRRDPELS
+47 QLRRDPELT

-71 ATTRRYLDMA
+71 ATTRRYLDMSTSAPSA
-81 SKTSSTLVNTDM
+81 SVSADTP
-93 SITPININCLDPLG
+93 ITPININCLDPLG

-142 EEFVEAVELLLQY
+142 EEFVEAVELLLHH
-155 EDLKQQ
+155 EDLRQQ
-161 QQQQLK
+161 QPKPMTNNTGEEKSKCPNNIAINDKSNQLF
-167 NSIDE
+167 S
-172 DNNKCLNNKTNEL
+172 
-185 FTLAQVALDKEKTE
+185 FAQVALEREKKNEE
-199 QQQQSHDISTKFKTA
+199 QTPQET
-214 WSYFRS
+214 
-220 SKPDVSSKH
+220 PDVSQKSKSAWSFFH
-229 GDGDEIITTTTTTP
+229 TSKSNLSAKHTVSGNEKIITTTVNVADT
-243 TYENPK
+243 
-249 SKWSFIL
+249 S
-256 QAVRKKDQSV
+256 DQEV
-266 TEQLNLS
+266 NDQLNLS

-284 VILAAHRDNYEIV
+284 IILAAHRDNYEII

-311 DVRCNCANCNV
+311 DVRCDCEKCLV

-377 QEYEQLAQQCQEYSA
+377 QEYEQLAQQCQDYSA

-407 LNYDSENPPVV
+407 LNYDAENPPVL
-418 SETKEKMTLARLKLA
+418 SETTEKMTLARLKLA

-461 FRRRHSVIKL
+461 FRRRHSVIKI
-471 LITAIVGL
+471 LITAFVGL
-479 LCPIL
+479 LFPVL

-526 RIDFGKLLS
+526 RIEFGKLLS
-535 GIEQE
+535 GTEVEI
-540 ANERRGPPPNPVELA
+540 NERRGPPPNPVELA
-555 IMIYV
+555 IMLYV

-596 ATIVLRIMAYI
+596 ATIALRVMAFI
-607 KVNREERDLHD
+607 KINREENELQR
-618 KLVDHVAPASSGVHH
+618 KLTVPLGTNTTAGAHSSHVRH
-633 SPHPN
+633 N
-638 LTSDTGDISTGHNV
+638 LTSESIGISTGHNV
-652 RRRDWNAWDPTL
+652 RRVDWNAWDPTL

-707 FSVLIILVA
+707 FSVLIMLVA

-722 LNQLFWYYARMKKN
+722 LNQLFWYYARMKKS
-736 ECEHDSGLDEYC
+736 ECEKDDAGSDDIC

-768 GTFGLVD
+768 GTFGLID
-775 LQTFQIYKKHTFTM
+775 LQAFQIYKKHTFTM
-789 FIGLTMYG
+789 FIGLLMYG

-814 MSSSYQYIANSTD
+814 MSNSYQYIANSTE

-852 NIIPSPKSIFYFC
+852 NIVPSPKSICYAC
-865 RYTYRR
+865 RYLYRR
-871 VFSCSKKQLRNRWQS
+871 VCGCSKTHLRNRWQS

-891 LKINEREIK
+891 LKINEREVK

-952 FKVQSLKKNPAA
+952 FKVQSLKKNPA

-974 LEKTINKS
+974 LEKTINKN
-982 MFNMSSAIRNAN
+982 MFNVSTAIRDAN
-994 PLAPTDPI
+994 PLIPKDRTRSDHN
-1002 KTDPYEHHDSLST
+1002 EQHESS
-1015 PISSILSNPKQ
+1015 SSILSNPKH

-1031 FKRALTIITQRND
+1031 FKRAITAIKPRSDSSNDPPNSLPHTSTIEK
-1044 QLIDSPMASSPPSV
+1044 LIDSTILTSLIEETCLAHERVDSPRPISSSP
-1058 PQQTISTDKLFDLTP
+1058 TLTLTP
-1073 LNEES
+1073 
-1078 IQTKD
+1078 K
-1083 KLNNLS
+1083 
-1089 HISTITSKSQSFTYN
+1089 
-1104 KPQQHICSSANEIL
+1104 
-1118 TRSNNNNNSNS
+1118 S
-1129 PSSATI
+1129 PSSSHIKSQPIRSSSNQIFPNTDTDNRTSAPATI
-1135 ISMDSPIIRS
+1135 IPIESPGTRT
-1145 NHPNSSNSSSR
+1145 NHPNSPTAR
-1156 LVKQSLQQIHA
+1156 MVRQSLQQIHS
-1167 SILQTMHQQPSLSP
+1167 SILQTMHQHAPSP
-1181 PTTSSS
+1181 PATITNTTTIPPAVATPPPPPLLASTPALATTASTSINLTPTSTS
-1187 TTLSPTLTSSSTM
+1187 TT
-1200 GTGYYHLLREARAPM
+1200 GTGEVA
-1215 ASPDPL
+1215 
-1221 SLTSEEGSN
+1221 
-1230 APDIEIL
+1230 ILETIL